1 MTGINAPQLALEL
14 FFKQSFGI
22 GGMER
27 IMATNLDELL
37 PSAQDVM
44 KKIALKEAEK
54 ASEAMRKRA
63 EAEAEQKAELER
75 LSKPSGLSEEE
86 KIKIAASVIQ
96 RAVTSGRT
104 ELQVYRFSNKLCT
117 DHGRAINQMEPGWE
131 QTLTGIP
138 KEVYQLWYDY
148 LRPRGYKIKFQVV
161 DWSGGVPG
169 DIGVTL
175 KWG

>member
-1 MTGINAPQLALEL
+1 M
-14 FFKQSFGI
+14 S
-22 GGMER
+22 
-27 IMATNLDELL
+27 TNLDDLL
-37 PSAQDVM
+37 PSADQLM
-44 KKIALKEAEK
+44 KSIALKEAEK

-63 EAEAEQKAELER
+63 DAEAQERAEFER

-86 KIKIAASVIQ
+86 KIKIVANVVQ
-96 RAVTSGRT
+96 RAMNSGKT
-104 ELQVYRFSNKLCT
+104 EMQVYRFSNKLCT

-138 KEVYQLWYDY
+138 KEVYQLWNDY